1 MAAMFSAGTVLA
13 ALGIYLLM
21 VAAFYWPRYRRFHV
35 PVMIGAM
42 VFDFAMPFYLY
53 LTKDWYRRLVVEG
66 ELTSFLLWTHLLLVL
81 TLYMLYVM
89 QIQSARHILR
99 GELGMRADH
108 GAQGRAIL
116 LVRAFVILTGALLVE
131 VPPPTA

>member
-13 ALGIYLLM
+13 ATGVYLLM
-21 VAAFYWPRYRRFHV
+21 VAAFFWARWRRFHV

-42 VFDFAMPFYLY
+42 VFDFTMPFYLY

-81 TLYMLYVM
+81 TLYMLYAM
-89 QIQSARHILR
+89 QIQSARHMLR
-99 GELGMRADH
+99 GELTLRADH

-116 LVRAFVILTGALLVE
+116 LVRAFVIFTGALMVE
-131 VPPPTA
+131 VPQA

>member
-13 ALGIYLLM
+13 ASGVYLLM
-21 VAAFYWPRYRRFHV
+21 LAAFYWPRYRRFHV

-42 VFDFAMPFYLY
+42 VFDVAMPFYLY
-53 LTKDWYRRLVVEG
+53 FTKDWYRRLVVEG

-81 TLYMLYVM
+81 TLYMLYAM
-89 QIQSARHILR
+89 QIQSARRILR
-99 GELGMRADH
+99 GELTMRADH

-116 LVRAFVILTGALLVE
+116 LVRAFVILTGALMVE
-131 VPPPTA
+131 TPPPAV

>member
-1 MAAMFSAGTVLA
+1 MFSAGTVIA
-13 ALGIYLLM
+13 ATAVYLLM
-21 VAAFYWPRYRRFHV
+21 LAAFFSARQRRFHV

-42 VFDFAMPFYLY
+42 VFDIGMPFYLY
-53 LTKDWYRRLVVEG
+53 LTKDWYRRLITEG

-99 GELGMRADH
+99 GELSVRTDH
-108 GAQGRAIL
+108 RAQGKAVL
-116 LVRAFVILTGALLVE
+116 LVRALVIVTGALMVE
-131 VPPPTA
+131 TPKH